1 MEIRD
6 PGEFLKYFNK
16 VHQRTMNVIR
26 AIPPDK
32 VDWRFR
38 EDKFTLGDLV
48 RHIAASN
55 RYIFMEVAQG
65 KPSVY
70 AGCGK
75 ELAASYD
82 EIVEFSEQLHR
93 EAVEIIS
100 AFGADDLQRKCN
112 TPDGA
117 SIATWKWLRSMV
129 EHEIH
134 HRGQIYIY
142 LSLLDTPTPPLY
154 GLTSEQVRERSV
166 PRS

>member
-32 VDWRFR
+32 IDWRFR

-55 RYIFMEVAQG
+55 RYIFVEVTQG
-65 KPSVY
+65 KPSAY

-75 ELAASYD
+75 ELAASYN
-82 EIVEFSEQLHR
+82 EIIEFSERLHR

-100 AFGADDLQRKCN
+100 GFSENDLQRKCT

-117 SIATWKWLRSMV
+117 SIATWKWLRSRWSTKS
-129 EHEIH
+129 ITAA
-134 HRGQIYIY
+134 R
-142 LSLLDTPTPPLY
+142 STFTCRCWRRPL
-154 GLTSEQVRERSV
+154 
-166 PRS
+166 PRSTA